1 VVLCS
6 ACAGAQMVSQLC
18 CCKHMYHITEYT
30 SNPDNFVWV
39 ADVPCAGWSMCL
51 LHAHCTCMCLAGN
64 ALATSGE
71 DGQVKIWSKSGM
83 LRSTLVEA
91 DDPVYCLAWGG
102 SAGSQ
107 LLVCSG
113 SNVSIRSAQGV
124 ASGPAA
130 AAGSGI
136 RGSRGNINSSSKAQ
150 VSWKAHEGIVLKAD
164 WSSVTGLIVTGGED
178 CRYKVSG

>member
-1 VVLCS
+1 
-6 ACAGAQMVSQLC
+6 
-18 CCKHMYHITEYT
+18 
-30 SNPDNFVWV
+30 
-39 ADVPCAGWSMCL
+39 MCPP
-51 LHAHCTCMCLAGN
+51 HASCTCMHLAIAGN

-91 DDPVYCLAWGG
+91 EDPVNCLAWGG

-113 SNVSIRSAQGV
+113 SNISIRSAQGV

-130 AAGSGI
+130 ATGSGI
-136 RGSRGNINSSSKAQ
+136 RGSRGNTNSSSKAQ
-150 VSWKAHEGIVLKAD
+150 VSWKAHDGIVLKAD

-178 CRYKVSG
+178 CRYKVGDRLTKTETPSWPPAELCQYYITHHSA